1 MDKPNISLCLIVR
14 NELKNL
20 KKNLSPLL
28 REFPEVIAV
37 DTGST
42 DGTREYLY
50 TLPKH
55 VRVINFTW
63 IDNFSA
69 ARNQYIEAAS
79 HDWIYWMDADE
90 YLDPLYVSILKDCSQ
105 KGKDTAWAY
114 NFGPWMSYSHIKLF
128 PNIPGIRYIMR
139 CHEQI
144 LPSLIKAGVTKKKF
158 FPDPFKIINTSYHRI
173 PDKSVLRNIK
183 LLKLD
188 IEEKPEY
195 LMSYLHLAN
204 AYCHFAEYDNA
215 IDILDKCLSQK
226 FHKPSSEDQSIQ
238 RCAAHKK
245 QLVALHK
252 KLHEKAERGENLTR
266 EELDTLVRL
275 SQQDPFKG

>member
-1 MDKPNISLCLIVR
+1 MDRPNISLCLIVR

-28 REFPEVIAV
+28 KEFPEVIVV

-42 DGTREYLY
+42 NGTGEYLY

-63 IDNFSA
+63 IDDFSA
-69 ARNQYIEAAS
+69 ARNQYIKAAS
-79 HDWIYWMDADE
+79 CEWIYWTDADE
-90 YLDPLYVSILKDCSQ
+90 YLDPTYVSILKDCSK

-114 NFGPWMSYSHIKLF
+114 KFGPWMSFSHIKLF
-128 PNIPGIRYIMR
+128 PNIPGIHYIMR

-144 LPSLIKAGVTKKKF
+144 RPSLIKAGVTKILF
-158 FPDPFKIINTSYHRI
+158 FPDPFKITNPSYHRI
-173 PDKSVLRNIK
+173 PDKSVRRNIK

-195 LMSYLHLAN
+195 LMSYVYLAN
-204 AYCHFAEYDNA
+204 SYCHLAEYDNA
-215 IDILDKCLSQK
+215 IEIIEKCLSQK
-226 FHKPSSEDQSIQ
+226 LHQPTSEDLNAQ
-238 RCAAHKK
+238 RCAVHAK
-245 QLVALHK
+245 QLITLQK
-252 KLHEKAERGENLTR
+252 RLHEKAERGENLTR

-275 SQQDPFKG
+275 TQQDPYRG